1 MLRRWQVADIKY
13 CLPKPKSIAKMKKMK
28 LKTYLSYAT
37 LVIGIFA
44 LGSTLASDI
53 NLNSNT
59 AVEFGQGVA
68 QTTACTG
75 NESLVVTPLSN
86 FDNSASTFSLTDITI
101 SNIPD
106 NCIGKDFRISLYS
119 NTSVLDL
126 DVGVTIARIQ
136 YSGEDTNLV
145 YRGTSGIDTF
155 GATVTNVSAVD
166 GYGTFTLHLTGSKP
180 AADQVQTITIES
192 APGSCKGVLENN
204 PGDSAYQIHQDCPTL
219 PSGLYW
225 IQNSNIDSGN
235 PVQIFADMT
244 RNGGGWT
251 LVVANGVSGWTAGET
266 LLVNGDNPPSDPEIL
281 TDQGDKYSILSWAD
295 YIKRSASGFDYRI
308 EADELGSWGATFTAN
323 GAYSFVSTS
332 NSNTDVTRNE
342 IFDSW
347 DYSNGGL
354 EERMPWYDPL
364 GNGTLTTS
372 TSSTE
377 MWWGTLIASNPHCG
391 SLPAPYLETSISC
404 PSKIWYW
411 VR

>member
-1 MLRRWQVADIKY
+1 VELLDFSRPESRGPLMRFTETKKKALVVLAA
-13 CLPKPKSIAKMKKMK
+13 LAMFSI
-28 LKTYLSYAT
+28 
-37 LVIGIFA
+37 V
-44 LGSTLASDI
+44 GSTLAANI
-53 NLNSNT
+53 NLNGS
-59 AVEFGQGVA
+59 APVEFGQGVA
-68 QTTACTG
+68 QATACTG
-75 NESLVVTPLSN
+75 SDSLVVTPFSD
-86 FDNSASTFSLTDITI
+86 FDNSVGAFSVADITI

-119 NTSVLDL
+119 DSSVLNL
-126 DVGVTIARIQ
+126 DAGVTIARIQ

-145 YRGTSGIDTF
+145 YKGTSGIDTF
-155 GATVTNVSAVD
+155 GATVTNVSAVN
-166 GYGTFTLHLTGSKP
+166 GYGTFTLHLTGSRP

-225 IQNSNIDSGN
+225 IQNSNIDGGN

-251 LVVANGVSGWTAGET
+251 LVVANGVSRWTAGET
-266 LLVNGDNPPSDPEIL
+266 LLVNENTPPADPEIL
-281 TDQGDKYSILSWAD
+281 TDQGEKYSILSWAD

-323 GAYSFVSTS
+323 GDYSFVSTS
-332 NSNTDVTRNE
+332 NLNTNVTRNE

-347 DYSNGGL
+347 NYWDNGL

-364 GNGTLTTS
+364 GHGTLTTS
-372 TSSTE
+372 ESSTNQ
-377 MWWGTLIASNPHCG
+377 WWGTLIAENPHCG
-391 SLPAPYLETSISC
+391 SRPAPYIADAMSC